1 MPFPRDFWK
10 HVEAASKRPKAPV
23 RARARPPR
31 GRMNKLEESYA
42 AYLETLRLGGEI
54 TAWSFE
60 SIKFRLADRTW
71 YEPDFLVIAA
81 DLELQIHEVKG
92 HWEDDARVKIKVAAE
107 QFPFRFF
114 GIRRFAKTKQWIKEE
129 F

>member
-1 MPFPRDFWK
+1 MPL
-10 HVEAASKRPKAPV
+10 PKEVWNRILNSPLPKV
-23 RARARPPR
+23 RSRARPVR
-31 GRMNKLEESYA
+31 GRMNKLETSYA

-54 TAWSFE
+54 TGWSFE
-60 SIKFRLADRTW
+60 SIKLRLADRTW

-92 HWEDDARVKIKVAAE
+92 HWEDDARVKVKVAAE

-114 GIRRFAKTKQWIKEE
+114 GIRRLAKTKQWSREE